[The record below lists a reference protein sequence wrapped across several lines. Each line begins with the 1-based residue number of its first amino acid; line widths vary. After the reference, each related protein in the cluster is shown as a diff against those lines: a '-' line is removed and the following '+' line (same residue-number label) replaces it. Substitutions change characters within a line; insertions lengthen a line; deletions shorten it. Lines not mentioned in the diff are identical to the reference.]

1 MIRLHHLSR
10 DRDVFHLNPDLIERI
25 EANPDTMLTL
35 TTGVKLAVDE
45 SVDEVVAK
53 ARDWRTQIAV
63 NALKLANQG

>member
-25 EANPDTMLTL
+25 EAHPDTMLTL
-35 TTGVKLAVDE
+35 TTGAKLAVDE

>member
-25 EANPDTMLTL
+25 EAHPDTMLTL
-35 TTGVKLAVDE
+35 TTGAKIAVDE